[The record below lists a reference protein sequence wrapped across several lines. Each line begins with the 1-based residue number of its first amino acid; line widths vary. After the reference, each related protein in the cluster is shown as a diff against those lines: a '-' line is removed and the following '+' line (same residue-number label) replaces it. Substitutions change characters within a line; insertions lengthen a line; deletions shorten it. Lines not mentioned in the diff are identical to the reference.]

1 MSEKYNVRNV
11 VIYEGGY
18 NSCGLYH
25 GRGTLWLP
33 TSNVKFEGHF
43 LNGEKHGR
51 GCLYFEDGEHLSG
64 VWFNGALNG
73 RGTYTFSDQSKLVGH
88 WIDGVCTGEVE
99 EFDRSGKL
107 TWKGSY
113 LDGVRHGFGIQYFP
127 EGSRI
132 EGTWKNGILDGN
144 GVFYFYPD
152 NSYLH
157 GIWKVTHSEC
167 NFFECCYIFQSKCP
181 F

>member
-73 RGTYTFSDQSKLVGH
+73 RGTYTFSDQSKL
-88 WIDGVCTGEVE
+88 
-99 EFDRSGKL
+99 
-107 TWKGSY
+107 
-113 LDGVRHGFGIQYFP
+113 GVRAG
-127 EGSRI
+127 
-132 EGTWKNGILDGN
+132 
-144 GVFYFYPD
+144 
-152 NSYLH
+152 YL
-157 GIWKVTHSEC
+157 S
-167 NFFECCYIFQSKCP
+167 
-181 F
+181 

>member
-1 MSEKYNVRNV
+1 
-11 VIYEGGY
+11 
-18 NSCGLYH
+18 
-25 GRGTLWLP
+25 
-33 TSNVKFEGHF
+33 
-43 LNGEKHGR
+43 
-51 GCLYFEDGEHLSG
+51 
-64 VWFNGALNG
+64 
-73 RGTYTFSDQSKLVGH
+73 VGH

-157 GIWKVTHSEC
+157 GIWKRMVLW
-167 NFFECCYIFQSKCP
+167 FLQYFEVPSIVLRIQILKVSFTSHFVAEK
-181 F
+181 